1 MMMKP
6 VALTSLVSGM
16 LLAGCVMLPTAPT
29 IMALPGSQKG
39 FDQFRSDEATCRNY
53 AQDSVGGP
61 GQAAVNNAAANA
73 AVGTAL
79 GAAAGAIIGS
89 ASGQAGPGAALGAGT
104 GLLFG
109 SAAGGNV
116 AGYSSD
122 QLQRQYDMAYLQCM
136 YAHGNRVPGR
146 IVYRGP
152 ATSYPPAS
160 YPPPNYPPPNYPPP
174 NYPPPN
180 LTPDGNPP
188 TSYPPPSATP
198 GSYPPPNTPPPG

>member
-39 FDQFRSDEATCRNY
+39 FDQFRSDEATCRDY
-53 AQDSVGGP
+53 AQAAVSGP
-61 GQAAVNNAAANA
+61 GQASVNNAAANA

-116 AGYSSD
+116 AGYSSY

-136 YAHGNRVPGR
+136 YAHGNRAPGR
-146 IVYRGP
+146 VVYRGP
-152 ATSYPPAS
+152 AT
-160 YPPPNYPPPNYPPP
+160 NYPPP

-180 LTPDGNPP
+180 LSPDGNPA
-188 TSYPPPSATP
+188 TSYPPPTAAP
-198 GSYPPPNTPPPG
+198 GSYPPPNT

>member
-6 VALTSLVSGM
+6 VVLTSLASGM

-29 IMALPGSQKG
+29 MMALPGSQKG
-39 FDQFRSDEATCRNY
+39 FEQFRVDEATCRDY
-53 AQDSVGGP
+53 AQAAVSGP
-61 GQAAVNNAAANA
+61 GQASVNNAAANA

-89 ASGQAGPGAALGAGT
+89 ASGQAGPGAAIGAGT

-116 AGYSSD
+116 AGYSSY

-136 YAHGNRVPGR
+136 YAHGNRIPGR
-146 IVYRGP
+146 VVYRGP
-152 ATSYPPAS
+152 APNYPPA
-160 YPPPNYPPPNYPPP
+160 NYPPPNYPPP

-180 LTPDGNPP
+180 LSPGGNPP
-188 TSYPPPSATP
+188 TSYPPPSVPP

>member
-1 MMMKP
+1 MIMKP
-6 VALTSLVSGM
+6 VLMTSLASGM
-16 LLAGCVMLPTAPT
+16 LLAGCVTLPTAPT
-29 IMALPGSQKG
+29 MMALPGSHKG

-53 AQDSVGGP
+53 AQDAVGGP

-89 ASGQAGPGAALGAGT
+89 ASGQAGPGAAIGAGT

-109 SAAGGNV
+109 SAAGGDA
-116 AGYSSD
+116 AGYSSY
-122 QLQRQYDMAYLQCM
+122 QLQHQYDMAYLQCM
-136 YAHGNRVPGR
+136 YAHGNRIPGR

-152 ATSYPPAS
+152 A
-160 YPPPNYPPPNYPPP
+160 PNYPPANYPPP

-180 LTPDGNPP
+180 LTPRGNPP
-188 TSYPPPSATP
+188 ASYPPPSVAP
-198 GSYPPPNTPPPG
+198 GNYPPPNTPPPS